1 VKAFAYCR
9 VSSAGQSAD
18 DRDGIPRQREAIKK
32 YASAHGIT
40 IAEWF
45 EDSISGTTD
54 LDHRPALQALMTA
67 LHANG
72 IKMIVVEKVDRLAR
86 DLMVQESIIADM
98 QRNGFELVSTC
109 EPDLCSSDPTRVL
122 MRQILGAF
130 SQYERS
136 MIVIKLRGARARAK
150 AKNGR
155 CEGQKPYGT
164 YQGEQAT
171 IERIKA
177 LHAEGLPVSAICNSL
192 NAEGILPRSGK
203 KGWYP
208 QQLLKL
214 LRKVSKQSPQP

>member
-1 VKAFAYCR
+1 MKGFAYCR

-32 YASAHGIT
+32 YATAHGIT

-54 LDHRPALQALMTA
+54 LDHRPALQGLMTA

-98 QRNGFELVSTC
+98 KRNGFELVSTC

-136 MIVIKLRGARARAK
+136 MIVIKLRGARARSK
-150 AKNGR
+150 AKHGR
-155 CEGQKPYGT
+155 CEGQKPFGHYE
-164 YQGEQAT
+164 GEQAT

-177 LHAEGLPVSAICNSL
+177 LHAEGLPVSAICKAL
-192 NAEGILPRSGK
+192 NDEGIVPRSGK

-208 QQLLKL
+208 QQILKL
-214 LRKVSKQSPQP
+214 LRKLTATA